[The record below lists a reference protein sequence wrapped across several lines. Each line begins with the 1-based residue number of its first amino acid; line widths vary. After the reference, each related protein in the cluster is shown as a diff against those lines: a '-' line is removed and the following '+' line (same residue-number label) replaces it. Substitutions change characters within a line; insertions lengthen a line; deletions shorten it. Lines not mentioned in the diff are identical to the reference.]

1 MRKLSIDDR
10 RIPTY
15 QETIDDINDVFINN
29 VSLSALYINCSAIN
43 KIERQFGKKVY
54 LDVLK
59 KIHEVIVSI
68 KGKHMRQGDFVVST
82 GSNDEFII
90 FLSKK
95 REDMT
100 FYPSDLESLCER
112 LTIILNENLFSVTFP
127 YLRARPKISV
137 GYAVIIRNPLIRDE
151 RLINKLI
158 DDAKT
163 MANYQIFKGMMR
175 NKEKLQEL
183 ILKESIHTVFQPIV
197 DLVHN
202 EIIGYEALSRGPVGT
217 EYEFPY
223 LLFDVATETELVF
236 ELDRLCRKKALQSA
250 KGIFPE
256 RKLFMN
262 CVASAVHDPEF
273 KDSFLISLLE
283 ELKLDPNNIVLEV
296 TEKEAIDNY
305 DVFREAVKYYSDLGF
320 AIAVDDTGTGY
331 SSLETVIELK
341 PQYIKIDISIVR
353 GIDKNVLKQQLIK
366 AMVGLSLEIDSVVIA
381 EGIETKE
388 ELITLKQL
396 GVHVGQGYLF
406 AKPGPAFPDICR

>member
-1 MRKLSIDDR
+1 MRKSSIDQR

-15 QETIDDINDVFINN
+15 QEAIDDINAVLVNN
-29 VSLSALYINCSAIN
+29 LSLSALYINCSAIN

-59 KIHEVIVSI
+59 KVHEVIVNIKSI
-68 KGKHMRQGDFVVST
+68 HIRQGDFIVST

-95 REDMT
+95 REEKA

-112 LTIILNENLFSVTFP
+112 LSLILNESIFSVTFP

-158 DDAKT
+158 DDAKL

-197 DLVHN
+197 DLAHN

-223 LLFDVATETELVF
+223 LLFDVATEMELVF

-256 RKLFMN
+256 RKL
-262 CVASAVHDPEF
+262 
-273 KDSFLISLLE
+273 
-283 ELKLDPNNIVLEV
+283 
-296 TEKEAIDNY
+296 
-305 DVFREAVKYYSDLGF
+305 
-320 AIAVDDTGTGY
+320 
-331 SSLETVIELK
+331 
-341 PQYIKIDISIVR
+341 
-353 GIDKNVLKQQLIK
+353 
-366 AMVGLSLEIDSVVIA
+366 
-381 EGIETKE
+381 
-388 ELITLKQL
+388 
-396 GVHVGQGYLF
+396 
-406 AKPGPAFPDICR
+406 